1 MDNLRDLMESTV
13 AKYGSRNA
21 FKLKIKKDQYREVT
35 FARYF
40 SEICCVG
47 TALIA
52 EGLAGQRIAVIGKNS
67 YNWFLANLATQFVGS
82 ICVPLDK
89 DLKYGEFENSL
100 ARSEATVIF
109 YDSKEKDMVEKAM
122 ASGNT
127 SLKYAFANY
136 DAPGARTIDELLAKG
151 KALMDEGDTSIDDVV
166 IDENAIAYLLFT
178 SGTTSQAKIVMLS
191 QRNIY
196 KNVVNMLDV
205 EPFSCED
212 VSMAILPYH
221 HTFGSTGELVMLASG
236 MCTVYCD
243 GLKYLQKNMQEYGV
257 SFFVGVPLL
266 VETIYKKIIKTAEKE
281 GKADTIKR
289 FSKVVRVLNK
299 CHIDIRRKVF
309 GSVLNALG
317 GKLRFVIIGASAA
330 SAECM
335 QAFND
340 FGVFCIQ
347 GYGLTETAPVLIAER
362 PGQTRIGSIGVPM
375 KGVEIRIDNP
385 DENGIGEICARG
397 DNVMLGYYQNE
408 EATNEVIIDGWFH
421 TGDLGYCDKDGF
433 YYITGRK
440 KNVIVLKNGKN
451 VFPEEIEEELAKY
464 EYIKECIVVGIP
476 YGDDE
481 RDVTTTAKVV
491 YDPELCQGMS
501 EEEIYDK
508 VKADIEAVNATMPDF
523 KRVHKIIV
531 TDEEMIKTS
540 TAKIRRFME
549 IDKIKASLNK

>member
-1 MDNLRDLMESTV
+1 MDNLRNLMEETV
-13 AKYGSRNA
+13 AKYGPKDA
-21 FKLKIKKDQYREVT
+21 FRLKLKKDTYRDVT
-35 FARYF
+35 FARF
-40 SEICCVG
+40 HAEICCVG

-67 YNWFLANLATQFVGS
+67 YNWFLANLASQYVGS

-89 DLKYGEFENSL
+89 DLKYGEFETSL
-100 ARSEATVIF
+100 ARAKATVIF

-127 SLKYAFANY
+127 ILEHAFANY
-136 DAPGARTIDELLAKG
+136 DAKDARTIDELVAKG
-151 KALMDEGDTSIDDVV
+151 KELIDSGDNSLDKIE

-178 SGTTSQAKIVMLS
+178 SGTTSQSKIVMLS

-212 VSMAILPYH
+212 TSMAILPYH
-221 HTFGSTGELVMLASG
+221 HTFGSTGQLVMLASG
-236 MCTVYCD
+236 MRTVYCD

-266 VETIYKKIIKTAEKE
+266 VETIYKKIMKTAEKE
-281 GKADTIKR
+281 GKIGLINNFT
-289 FSKVVRVLNK
+289 KVTRVLNK
-299 CHIDIRRKVF
+299 LHIDIRRKVF
-309 GSVLNALG
+309 GSVLQALG

-330 SAECM
+330 DPACV

-340 FGVFCIQ
+340 FGVFCVQ

-362 PGQTRIGSIGVPM
+362 EGYQRKGSIGIPM
-375 KGVEIRIDNP
+375 KGVEIMIYEP
-385 DENGIGEICARG
+385 DADGIGEICARG
-397 DNVMLGYYQNE
+397 DNVMLGYYENE
-408 EATNEVIIDGWFH
+408 EATNEVMIDGWFH

-451 VFPEEIEEELAKY
+451 VFPEEIEDQIGRLDY
-464 EYIKECIVVGIP
+464 VKENIVVGIA

-481 RDVTTTAKVV
+481 RDVTTTAKIV
-491 YDPELCQGMS
+491 YDPEECKGMT

-508 VKADIEAVNATMPDF
+508 VKADVEAINANMPDF

-540 TAKIRRFME
+540 TAKIRKFME
-549 IDKIKASLNK
+549 IEKIKESLKK